1 MAFYIKCVGDIST
14 DTSNLVSVGD
24 YFNGDGFQDSS
35 QKKSYSSESDAIT
48 VLTDLGINSLLS
60 GSGGLSIVEE

>member
-24 YFNGDGFQDSS
+24 YFNGEGFQDSS